1 MSIGRVSHVVTCLR
15 RLALRQDRGASDAQ
29 LLERFL
35 ARREEGAFAELVR
48 RHGPLVLGVCHRVLG
63 EAQAAEDAFQA
74 TFLVLVRR
82 ASSIVPRSSV
92 GAWLGGVARRTAL
105 KARTAAARR
114 RRAEGEVA
122 RRRPWAAPPPVGES
136 LRPLFDEEIG
146 RLPERY
152 RAAVVLCLLEG
163 RSRKEAATLLGW
175 SEGTLSGRLA
185 RAKELLG
192 ERLRRRGVTLAGAAL
207 LAALAEYAAAR
218 EVPPAL
224 ALLTAQAAS
233 WFAGS
238 GGSAQVSPSVV
249 ALTEEVLQN
258 MLMSKLKTVAVVL
271 ALLLG
276 VGLGMSFAL
285 RAEEQVPATRS
296 AVPQPMPYATD
307 AAGDSGLQVALELRI
322 LTVTDDCAERLGWKD
337 GLGGPRFL
345 DDRQLFAFFEIA
357 QADAYTNIIQAPKV
371 TLWDGQTGALSVGD
385 SDVIVTRNDFA
396 RGEKELV
403 PSPETNR
410 VETGT
415 FVRARPEVSADR
427 RFIRVAL
434 NVESSD
440 REGPAQTKSL
450 GPQDRAAEAGAGQT
464 PAAAQQIRVP
474 RKVVRLQVAKTV
486 VIPEGRTV
494 LLSGQKSVR
503 EVREERRI
511 PLLGEL
517 PYVGDCFT
525 YARSR
530 RVTETTFLLV
540 RPRVLTAEDLEVPP
554 LSCPDKPR

>member
-15 RLALRQDRGASDAQ
+15 RLALRQERGASDAQ

-35 ARREEGAFAELVR
+35 ARREEAAFEELVR
-48 RHGPLVLGVCHRVLG
+48 RHGPLVLGVCRRVLG

-122 RRRPWAAPPPVGES
+122 RRRPWAAPPPIGES

-152 RAAVVLCLLEG
+152 RAAVVLCMLEG
-163 RSRKEAATLLGW
+163 RSRKEAAALLGW

-249 ALTEEVLQN
+249 ALTEEVLRN
-258 MLMSKLKTVAVVL
+258 MVMSKFKTVAVVV

-276 VGLGMSFAL
+276 IGLGMSFAL
-285 RAEEQVPATRS
+285 RAEEQVPATRP

-307 AAGDSGLQVALELRI
+307 AGDAGLQVALEMRI

-345 DDRQLFAFFEIA
+345 DDRQLFALFEIA
-357 QADAYTNIIQAPKV
+357 QADAYTNIMQAPKV
-371 TLWDGQTGALSVGD
+371 TLWDGQTGALSIGD
-385 SDVIVTRNDFA
+385 SDVLVTGIDFA
-396 RGEKELV
+396 RDEKGLV
-403 PSPETNR
+403 PSTETYR
-410 VETGT
+410 VATGT

-427 RFIRVAL
+427 RFVRVAL

-440 REGPAQTKSL
+440 LEGPALTKSQ

-464 PAAAQQIRVP
+464 PAAAQQSRVP

-494 LLSGQKSVR
+494 LLAGQKSVR
-503 EVREERRI
+503 EVREERRL

-517 PYVGDCFT
+517 PYVGDFFT
-525 YARSR
+525 YPRSR

-540 RPRVLTAEDLEVPP
+540 RPRVLTAEDLEVHP